1 LTSQATPETDNPT
14 LTDQLRARFA
24 WLVQP
29 IAAFMIRRGI
39 GPNLVTIAGLIGTI
53 IGSFFLSQG
62 RFTVGALIIGFTS
75 FFDAIDGTMAR
86 LLGEPQNFGAF
97 VDSVSDRYSELI
109 IFAALLWYSIGIQ
122 DNVLTMAVY
131 FAAFGSVLVS
141 YTRARAQSLEMEA
154 KIGWFSRVERI
165 AVLGLALLFGFVLE
179 GVLIVGVGA
188 NITAL
193 QRVIHVRRQAHAHQS
208 YRR

>member
-1 LTSQATPETDNPT
+1 MTTEANQKVEKKT

-29 IAAFMIRRGI
+29 VGAFLIRRGI
-39 GPNLVTIAGLIGTI
+39 RPNMITIAGLIGTA
-53 IGSFFLSQG
+53 IGSLFLAQG
-62 RFTVGALIIGFTS
+62 NFVTGALIIGFTS
-75 FFDAIDGTMAR
+75 AFDAIDGTMAR
-86 LLGEPQNFGAF
+86 LLGEPQDFGAF

-109 IFAALLWYSIGIQ
+109 IFAALLWYSLGIGDQWLSLAI
-122 DNVLTMAVY
+122 Y

-141 YTRARAQSLEMEA
+141 YTRARAQSLGMEA

-165 AVLGLALLFGFVLE
+165 AVLGLALLFGFVFE
-179 GVLIVGVGA
+179 GVLAVAVGA

-193 QRVIHVRRQAHAHQS
+193 QRIVHVRREAHQHES